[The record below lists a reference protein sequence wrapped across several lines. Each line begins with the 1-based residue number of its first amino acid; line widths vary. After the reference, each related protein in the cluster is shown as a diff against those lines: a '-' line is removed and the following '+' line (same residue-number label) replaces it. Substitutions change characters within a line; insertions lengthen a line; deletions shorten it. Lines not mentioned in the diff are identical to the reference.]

1 MTTLPPSKP
10 PVKVESKDERVT
22 IRLTPTQREALTSAA
37 LARGDELS
45 RYLRECA
52 MVGHSV
58 FQSAPSL
65 KVTVG

>member
-1 MTTLPPSKP
+1 MNPVPPSKP

-22 IRLTPTQREALTSAA
+22 VRFTSTQLAGLTTAA

-45 RYLRECA
+45 RYVRECC